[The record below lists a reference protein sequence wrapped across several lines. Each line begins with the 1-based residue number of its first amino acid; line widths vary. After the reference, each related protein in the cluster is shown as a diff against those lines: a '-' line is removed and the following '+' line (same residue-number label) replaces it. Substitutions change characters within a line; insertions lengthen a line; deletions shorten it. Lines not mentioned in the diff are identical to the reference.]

1 MVWVLNKYFTG
12 EFLVSDFLSCL
23 FLVVNKNV
31 QAMWSFLWLLRYVR
45 WTKLHFCKT
54 GTLNIIYWNYW
65 SYFHSRNYKDSVSLG
80 RRAAPGSA
88 VSEPSVLGAAV
99 PFCVPS
105 NQPDHTL
112 IGTTR
117 TKEHNNHWTPLK
129 ITTKSV
135 IIPWPTH
142 ALLSVSDRKGQNV
155 KSHPNSFSFRS
166 SDNLIKI

>member
-23 FLVVNKNV
+23 FLVLNMLIKMSKQCEVSYGCCDGQNWTFV
-31 QAMWSFLWLLRYVR
+31 RQEHYILELLELLSQP
-45 WTKLHFCKT
+45 KLQRLGFFGPPRRPGQRCV
-54 GTLNIIYWNYW
+54 GTI
-65 SYFHSRNYKDSVSLG
+65 S
-80 RRAAPGSA
+80 P
-88 VSEPSVLGAAV
+88 GAAV

-155 KSHPNSFSFRS
+155 KSHPNSFRS
-166 SDNLIKI
+166 SDDLIKI